1 MVWTQKF
8 YYVCKLTMVLRLNL
22 HFTMVWTLK
31 PFSFGVGFRK
41 NVCYSSLVAKNV
53 VTASSI

>member
-8 YYVCKLTMVLRLNL
+8 YYVCKLTMVSRLNL

-31 PFSFGVGFRK
+31 PFSFGV
-41 NVCYSSLVAKNV
+41 
-53 VTASSI
+53 